1 MTVATN
7 SVSLSR
13 RTSFVEPDHKMSINK
28 QCKLLGVPR
37 SSYYHKSK
45 RKVSLEDEL
54 IMQSIDRIYLEEPTY
69 GSRRMLDELQL
80 LGYKLGRDR
89 VRRLMRIMGIEPIY
103 PKPRLSTPAK
113 GHKKYPYLL
122 RGLDIERSNHVW
134 STDITYIPLGD
145 GHVYLTAVIDWSSR
159 YVISW
164 KLSNSLDTSF
174 CIECLEDALEAEGL
188 PEIFNTDQG
197 CQYTSDA
204 FTEVLKGHDI
214 RISVD
219 GKGRALDNVMIERLW
234 RTIKYDDIYIRAYE
248 TMSELYQG
256 LSAFF
261 RKYNARKHQT
271 LGMSPEQKYREG
283 FTMKKAA

>member
-1 MTVATN
+1 
-7 SVSLSR
+7 
-13 RTSFVEPDHKMSINK
+13 MSINK

-37 SSYYHKSK
+37 SSYYHKPK

-54 IMQSIDRIYLEEPTY
+54 IMQAIDRIYLEEPTY

-159 YVISW
+159 YVISL

-174 CIECLEDALEAEGL
+174 CIECVEEALEAEGL

-204 FTEVLKGHDI
+204 FTGVLKSHDI
-214 RISVD
+214 RISMD

-234 RTIKYDDIYIRAYE
+234 RTVKYDDIYIRAYE

-283 FTMKKAA
+283 FAMKEAA